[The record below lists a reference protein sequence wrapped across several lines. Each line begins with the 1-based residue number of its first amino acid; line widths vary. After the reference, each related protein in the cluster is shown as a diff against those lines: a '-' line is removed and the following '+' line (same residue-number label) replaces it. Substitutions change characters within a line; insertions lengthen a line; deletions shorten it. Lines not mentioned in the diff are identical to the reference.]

1 MIVRDRREK
10 TAKRAGALSRP
21 GPVELL
27 FFVLLFGLDDLFGL
41 GDLDV
46 YDGLVLGYILV
57 VYVVRLD
64 YDLGAVGN
72 LALEDHLAH
81 RVLDHALK
89 DSLKGPRAERRV
101 VTSVGE
107 LVQSLASELY
117 GHLAI
122 GELLAQAPY
131 LDLDDVAHV
140 RALKLVK
147 DDGLVDPVEKLGT
160 EDLTKLRRDPSLH
173 LLVGEPSLVVTEA
186 QGLGL
191 VDVLGTD
198 VGGHD
203 EDHVLEVHC
212 PALRVGEHSIFQDL
226 EEDVEDIRV
235 GFLDLVEEDHAV
247 RTAPDLLGELAALV
261 VADVARGGTD
271 ESADRVPRHVLGHV
285 ESDHGLL
292 IPKEVLGK
300 RPRELGLAHARGPE
314 EDERAAWA
322 VRVFYAGEG
331 APDGAGDGLD
341 SLVLPDGGLALA
353 VGALA
358 PALLE
363 LAALQGE
370 LALIIPQARGL
381 LELLAVD
388 GGLFLLPHL
397 GQLVVDLLVV
407 RRRGHRLDPHLGR
420 RLVYEV
426 YGLIWQ
432 EAVRDVAVAE
442 LGGGLQSLVG
452 YLDLVMLLVAVPE
465 SL

>member
-89 DSLKGPRAERRV
+89 DALKGPRAERRV
-101 VTSVGE
+101 VASVGE

-147 DDGLVDPVEKLGT
+147 DDGLVDSVEKLGT
-160 EDLTKLRRDPSLH
+160 EDLTKLRCDPSLH

-198 VGGHD
+198 VGGHE
-203 EDHVLEVHC
+203 EDHV
-212 PALRVGEHSIFQDL
+212 
-226 EEDVEDIRV
+226 
-235 GFLDLVEEDHAV
+235 V
-247 RTAPDLLGELAALV
+247 RTAPYLFGELAALV
-261 VADVARGGTD
+261 VADVARG
-271 ESADRVPRHVLGHV
+271 
-285 ESDHGLL
+285 
-292 IPKEVLGK
+292 
-300 RPRELGLAHARGPE
+300 
-314 EDERAAWA
+314 
-322 VRVFYAGEG
+322 
-331 APDGAGDGLD
+331 
-341 SLVLPDGGLALA
+341 
-353 VGALA
+353 
-358 PALLE
+358 
-363 LAALQGE
+363 
-370 LALIIPQARGL
+370 
-381 LELLAVD
+381 
-388 GGLFLLPHL
+388 
-397 GQLVVDLLVV
+397 
-407 RRRGHRLDPHLGR
+407 
-420 RLVYEV
+420 
-426 YGLIWQ
+426 
-432 EAVRDVAVAE
+432 
-442 LGGGLQSLVG
+442 
-452 YLDLVMLLVAVPE
+452 
-465 SL
+465 